1 MRSEGKA
8 HLANTKLLFR
18 SLVNQYQRLV
28 YSQAAHILADAT
40 EAEDACQEAYERCWK
55 HLNNRQAGGSEA
67 MDMESGKAWLL
78 HVTRNLC
85 IDRLR
90 QRRPVTTV
98 ATDDDYCDQEDNQPG
113 DTAAKS
119 ELGKWL
125 RQTISQ
131 LKEPYRSLI
140 TLADLQQRP
149 VKEVAHM
156 LELSENQAKVYIHR
170 GRKQLRNLL
179 QGVEL

>member
-1 MRSEGKA
+1 MRSERKA
-8 HLANTKLLFR
+8 LLANTKLLFR
-18 SLVNQYQRLV
+18 SLVNQHQRLV
-28 YSQAAHILADAT
+28 YSQAAHILADAA
-40 EAEDACQEAYERCWK
+40 EAEDACQEVYERCWK
-55 HLNNRQAGGSEA
+55 HLNKNQAGVLEGL
-67 MDMESGKAWLL
+67 DMESGKAWLL

-90 QRRPVTTV
+90 QRRPV
-98 ATDDDYCDQEDNQPG
+98 AELAIADDYCDQADNRPG
-113 DTAAKS
+113 AAAAHS
-119 ELGKWL
+119 ELGSWL
-125 RQTISQ
+125 RHAIAQ

-149 VKEVAHM
+149 VKEVAHI

-170 GRKQLRNLL
+170 GRKQLRTLL